1 MYIQARRNKAFER
14 RHTWHLFLVA
24 ALVATLLTGFAGRAS
39 ALPIG
44 TVGDAG
50 FEEQNSRVI
59 SAPWS
64 GEGPDYKGIDIDLG
78 YQKTG
83 RKNAFIRTSSRNWNA
98 VTQRVSVKP
107 QTVYYLEGWV
117 RTSGNY
123 TTGYFGAR
131 GTNGR
136 TIVQKNYGKVISNGA
151 YQFLRM
157 AFNSGTNTSVTLYA
171 GYNAP
176 GTDSWVQIDDI
187 SLADSPY
194 SNWAGYLVPSSP
206 VNAAPRAVTAVWTE
220 PAFSCRQ
227 ENPDNQLSV
236 WVGLDGF
243 DASSTESLVQVGVHA
258 TCLGDLYPEHR
269 AFWEVVNAGVDTREQ
284 PVPMLVQAGD
294 RMSASVVRSTADPAD
309 YILTLDNLSRPGQR
323 QTLTKKLL
331 RPVRR
336 APRSSSSV
344 RTSSRSVRPGRRPS
358 TFRSPTSP
366 STARR
371 CPPTTRFPFKHA
383 KTTPG
388 PCTAPRRPPRTAAA
402 TATSPSPPTRDD
414 TPPRA

>member
-1 MYIQARRNKAFER
+1 M
-14 RHTWHLFLVA
+14 
-24 ALVATLLTGFAGRAS
+24 ATLLAGLADQVS
-39 ALPIG
+39 AAPIG
-44 TVGDAG
+44 TVGDPG

-98 VTQRVSVKP
+98 VTQKVTVKP

-151 YQFLRM
+151 YQLLHM
-157 AFNSGTNTSVTLYA
+157 AFNSGTNTSVTLYV

-176 GTDSWVQIDDI
+176 GADSWVQVDDLHLIDN
-187 SLADSPY
+187 PY
-194 SNWAGYLVPSSP
+194 GDGNWAGYAVPSSP

-220 PAFSCRQ
+220 PAVTCRQ

-236 WVGLDGF
+236 WVGLDGLA
-243 DASSTESLVQVGVHA
+243 ASATESLVQVGVHA
-258 TCLGDLYPEHR
+258 TCRGDLFPQHQ
-269 AFWEVVNAGVDTREQ
+269 AFWEVINAGGDTREQ
-284 PVPMLVQAGD
+284 PVPLVVEAGD
-294 RMSASVVRSTADPAD
+294 RMSASVVRSTADPAK
-309 YILTLDNLSRPGQR
+309 YILTIENLSRPGQR
-323 QTLTKKLL
+323 QTLTE
-331 RPVRR
+331 
-336 APRSSSSV
+336 
-344 RTSSRSVRPGRRPS
+344 
-358 TFRSPTSP
+358 
-366 STARR
+366 
-371 CPPTTRFPFKHA
+371 
-383 KTTPG
+383 
-388 PCTAPRRPPRTAAA
+388 TAPAARSESAEVIVERPHVFTLGSTWPKAVNVPFSYVTVDGAPLSAYDTLSIQGRQADTG
-402 TATSPSPPTRDD
+402 TVYSPSPATTDSGGYSNF
-414 TPPRA
+414 TVSSHQG

>member
-323 QTLTKKLL
+323 QTLTKKAPAARSESAEVVVE
-331 RPVRR
+331 RPHVFTLGSTWPPAVNVPFSYVTVDG
-336 APRSSSSV
+336 APLSAYDAL
-344 RTSSRSVRPGRRPS
+344 PLQ
-358 TFRSPTSP
+358 
-366 STARR
+366 ARQND
-371 CPPTTRFPFKHA
+371 TGTVY
-383 KTTPG
+383 
-388 PCTAPRRPPRTAAA
+388 
-402 TATSPSPPTRDD
+402 SPSPATTDSGGYSNF
-414 TPPRA
+414 TLTSHQG